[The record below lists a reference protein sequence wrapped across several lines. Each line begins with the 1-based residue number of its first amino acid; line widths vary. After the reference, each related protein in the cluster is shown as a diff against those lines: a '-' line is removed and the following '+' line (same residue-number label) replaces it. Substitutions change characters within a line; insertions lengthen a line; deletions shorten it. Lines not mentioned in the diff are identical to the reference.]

1 MVPGS
6 LLSVFALL
14 GSAFAQQQVVGIFYE
29 FEEEPTP
36 AAYEA
41 MIKET
46 RALFDPAGIQ
56 VVWRKRGTATGAEA
70 FSKVLFLKF
79 KGACKAALAP
89 TVDTDEFRETVRLG
103 ASRVAGKTVL
113 PVAEVNCG
121 EIQRFVQTAPAKQRG
136 IALGWAM
143 ARVTAHELY
152 HVLLQTLDHGRHGLS
167 KAVVSASELAGQS
180 FSFDHKDLKQFG
192 AALEP

>member
-1 MVPGS
+1 VVPGS

-46 RALFDPAGIQ
+46 RALLHPAGIQ
-56 VVWRKRGTATGAEA
+56 VVWRKRGTAAGSET

-79 KGACKAALAP
+79 KGACKAPLAP
-89 TVDTDEFRETVRLG
+89 VVDTDEFRETVRLG
-103 ASRVAGKTVL
+103 ASRVAGEQIL

-121 EIQRFVQTAPAKQRG
+121 EIQRFIGRAPAKQRG

-152 HVLLQTLDHGRHGLS
+152 HVLLQTLEHGKRGLS
-167 KAVVSASELAGQS
+167 KAVVSASELGSPS
-180 FSFDHKDLKQFG
+180 FSFDHKDLKQFS
-192 AALEP
+192 AAIEP